1 MATMNESLDQFL
13 ARAESLLARLD
24 AWLPPAPPAID
35 WKQVQAAR
43 WQRHFQHGALL
54 PVAEP
59 QLVAWQSLR
68 GIDEQKAALD
78 RNTRQFVAGLPAN
91 NALLSGSR
99 GCGKSSLVKAM
110 LGRHAKQGLRL
121 IEVDRAD
128 LVHLS
133 EIAQAIAGQPYRF
146 IVFCDDLSFE
156 ADDPAYKALKAVLD
170 GSIAGAPGN
179 LLIYA
184 TSNRRHLMP
193 EFFDENAEATRRGGE
208 VHPGESTEEKLS
220 LADRFG
226 LWLSFFPFD
235 QDAYL
240 DIVESWVV
248 ALGGRVDAAMRGE
261 ALQWAILR
269 GGRSGRVARQFAADW
284 VGRQGLKR

>member
-1 MATMNESLDQFL
+1 MNDPLSQFL
-13 ARAESLLARLD
+13 ARAETLLHRLD
-24 AWLPPAPPAID
+24 AWLPPAAPAID
-35 WKQVQAAR
+35 WKKTLAAR

-54 PVAEP
+54 PVVAP
-59 QLVAWQSLR
+59 QLVAWKSLR
-68 GIDEQKAALD
+68 GIDEQKRELD

-99 GCGKSSLVKAM
+99 GCGKSSLVRAM

-128 LVHLS
+128 LVHLP
-133 EIAQAIAGQPYRF
+133 EIAAAIAGQPYRF
-146 IVFCDDLSFE
+146 LVFCDDLSFE
-156 ADDPAYKALKAVLD
+156 ADDPAYKALKAALD
-170 GSIAGAPGN
+170 GSIAGAPEN
-179 LLIYA
+179 MLIYA

-193 EFFDENAEATRRGGE
+193 EFFSENAEASRHGGE

-248 ALGGRVDAAMRGE
+248 ALGGEVDATMRRE

-284 VGRQGLKR
+284 VGRRGLKK

>member
-1 MATMNESLDQFL
+1 M
-13 ARAESLLARLD
+13 RAGDLLARLD
-24 AWLPPAPPAID
+24 AWLPPAAKDID

-43 WQRHFQHGALL
+43 WQRQFNHGVLL
-54 PVAEP
+54 PVHEP
-59 QLVAWQSLR
+59 QIVAWKSLR
-68 GIDEQKAALD
+68 GIDEQKMELD
-78 RNTRQFVAGLPAN
+78 RNTKQFVAGLPAN

-99 GCGKSSLVKAM
+99 GCGKSSLVRAV

-121 IEVDRAD
+121 IEVERSD
-128 LVHLS
+128 LVHLP
-133 EIAQAIAGQPYRF
+133 EIADGIAKQAYRF

-170 GSIAGAPGN
+170 GSIAGAPEN
-179 LLIYA
+179 MLIYA

-193 EFFDENAEATRRGGE
+193 EFFSENDEATRRGGE

-240 DIVESWVV
+240 DIVGSWVT
-248 ALGGRVDAAMRGE
+248 ALGGSIDDTMRTE
-261 ALQWAILR
+261 ALQWAIFR

-284 VGRQGLKR
+284 VGRQGLKK

>member
-1 MATMNESLDQFL
+1 MSERLDSFL
-13 ARAESLLARLD
+13 QRAGDLLARLD
-24 AWLPPAPPAID
+24 AWLPPAPHDID
-35 WKQVQAAR
+35 WQRVPAAR
-43 WQRHFQHGALL
+43 WQRQFNHGVLL
-54 PVAEP
+54 PVTQP
-59 QLVAWQSLR
+59 QAVAWKQLR
-68 GIDEQKAALD
+68 GIDEQKAELD
-78 RNTRQFVAGLPAN
+78 RNTKQFVQGLPAN

-110 LGRHAKQGLRL
+110 LARHAKHGLRL
-121 IEVDRAD
+121 IEVERAD
-128 LVHLS
+128 LVHLP
-133 EIAQAIAGQPYRF
+133 EIAESIAGLPYRF

-170 GSIAGAPGN
+170 GSIAGAPDN
-179 LLIYA
+179 MLIYA

-193 EFFDENAEATRRGGE
+193 EFFSENDETTRRGGE

-240 DIVESWVV
+240 DIVDSWVT
-248 ALGGRVDAAMRGE
+248 ALGGSATEAMRVE
-261 ALQWAILR
+261 ALQWAIFR

-284 VGRQGLKR
+284 AGRQGLKQ

>member
-1 MATMNESLDQFL
+1 MSDRLDSFL
-13 ARAESLLARLD
+13 QRAGDLLARLD
-24 AWLPPAPPAID
+24 AWLPPVPPSID
-35 WKQVQAAR
+35 WQRVPAAR

-59 QLVAWQSLR
+59 QIVAWKSLR
-68 GIDEQKAALD
+68 GIDEQKMALD
-78 RNTRQFVAGLPAN
+78 RNTKQFVQGLPAN

-99 GCGKSSLVKAM
+99 GCGKSSLVRAV

-121 IEVDRAD
+121 IEVERGD
-128 LVHLS
+128 LVHLP
-133 EIAQAIAGQPYRF
+133 EIAAAIAGQPYRF

-170 GSIAGAPGN
+170 GSIAGAPDN
-179 LLIYA
+179 MLIYA

-193 EFFDENAEATRRGGE
+193 EFFAENEEATRRGGE

-248 ALGGRVDAAMRGE
+248 ALGGKVDDAMRTE
-261 ALQWAILR
+261 ALQWAIFR

-284 VGRQGLKR
+284 AGRQGLKQ

>member
-1 MATMNESLDQFL
+1 MSDSLNNFL
-13 ARAESLLARLD
+13 QRAGDLLARLD
-24 AWLPPAPPAID
+24 AWLPPTPPRID

-59 QLVAWQSLR
+59 QIVAWKSLR
-68 GIDEQKAALD
+68 GIDEQKAELD
-78 RNTRQFVAGLPAN
+78 RNTRQFVQGLPAN

-99 GCGKSSLVKAM
+99 GCGKSSLVRAV

-128 LVHLS
+128 LVHLPA
-133 EIAQAIAGQPYRF
+133 IAAAIAGQPYRF

-170 GSIAGAPGN
+170 GSIAGAPQN
-179 LLIYA
+179 MLIYA

-193 EFFDENAEATRRGGE
+193 EFFSENDEATRRGGE

-240 DIVESWVV
+240 DIVESWVT
-248 ALGGRVDAAMRGE
+248 ALGGSIGQVMRIE
-261 ALQWAILR
+261 ALQWAIFR

-284 VGRQGLKR
+284 AGRQGLKK

>member
-1 MATMNESLDQFL
+1 MNESLDQFL

-35 WKQVQAAR
+35 WRQVQAAR

-59 QLVAWQSLR
+59 QLVAWRSLR

-128 LVHLS
+128 LVHLP

-248 ALGGRVDAAMRGE
+248 ALGGQVDAAMRSE

>member
-35 WKQVQAAR
+35 WRQVQAAR

-59 QLVAWQSLR
+59 QLVAWRSLR

-128 LVHLS
+128 LVHLP

-248 ALGGRVDAAMRGE
+248 ALGGQVDAAMRSE

>member
-1 MATMNESLDQFL
+1 MNDPLSQFL
-13 ARAESLLARLD
+13 ARADALLHRLD
-24 AWLPPAPPAID
+24 AWLPPAAKAID
-35 WKQVQAAR
+35 WQRVQAAR
-43 WQRHFQHGALL
+43 WQRQYNHSVLL
-54 PVAEP
+54 PVTEP
-59 QLVAWQSLR
+59 KAVAWKQLR
-68 GIDEQKAALD
+68 GIDEQKAELD
-78 RNTRQFVAGLPAN
+78 RNTKQFVSGLPAN

-110 LGRHAKQGLRL
+110 LARHARQGLRL
-121 IEVDRAD
+121 IEVERAD
-128 LVHLS
+128 LVHLP
-133 EIAQAIAGQPYRF
+133 EIAEAIAGQPYRF

-170 GSIAGAPGN
+170 GSIAGAPDN
-179 LLIYA
+179 MLIYA

-193 EFFDENAEATRRGGE
+193 EFFSENEEATRKGGE
-208 VHPGESTEEKLS
+208 VHPGESVEEKLS

-248 ALGGRVDAAMRGE
+248 ALGGSVDEAMRSE
-261 ALQWAILR
+261 ALQWAIFR

-284 VGRQGLKR
+284 VGRQGLKK